1 MRFSIVSAIYRKEML
16 DLVRDRR
23 TLISMLFVPTLLIPL
38 LFSVGTRLVSRI
50 QTKAEEEAK
59 SMAVGVKVSS
69 SLREALERAQ
79 IQIVETDNLKD
90 AVLTKTIAAG
100 VEETAGTPVE
110 VEIYADNSNPTSSA
124 AAARGRGALGGFQG

>member
-1 MRFSIVSAIYRKEML
+1 MRFPIISAIYQKEML

-38 LFSVGTRLVSRI
+38 LFSVGTRLMSRI

-59 SMAVGVKVSS
+59 SMAVGVKVSP
-69 SLREALERAQ
+69 SLRESLEKAQ
-79 IQIVETDNLKD
+79 IQIVENDNLKD

-100 VEETAGTPVE
+100 GEENAGAAGGGG
-110 VEIYADNSNPTSSA
+110 IYVD
-124 AAARGRGALGGFQG
+124 